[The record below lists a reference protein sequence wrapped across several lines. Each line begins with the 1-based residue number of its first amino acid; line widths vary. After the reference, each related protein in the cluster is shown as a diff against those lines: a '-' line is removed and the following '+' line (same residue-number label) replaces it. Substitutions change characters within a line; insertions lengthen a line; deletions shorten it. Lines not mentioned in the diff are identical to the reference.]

1 MRGRSNGVYL
11 GIRPSKPVAAT
22 AGFRSQADRSAVRS
36 KQWSAASIVRIAEGN
51 DPTVGKRQPVTV
63 S

>member
-1 MRGRSNGVYL
+1 MRGRSKGVYL
-11 GIRPSKPVAAT
+11 GIRPGKPVAA